1 MFFFI
6 VNWCIRI
13 VPLTTGF
20 CFQSF
25 AKEAREQ
32 CDVMQNM
39 LKKMES
45 LYTDLSEYY
54 VFDKQKYTLEE
65 FFTDLKT
72 FKDSFLVK
80 IFVFDVSCKRK
91 KCFVLTGSEKG

>member
-1 MFFFI
+1 
-6 VNWCIRI
+6 
-13 VPLTTGF
+13 
-20 CFQSF
+20 
-25 AKEAREQ
+25 
-32 CDVMQNM
+32 M

-72 FKDSFLVK
+72 FKDSFLVGTLK
-80 IFVFDVSCKRK
+80 KTLYVCLVMQFLFAGGEKR
-91 KCFVLTGSEKG
+91 

>member
-1 MFFFI
+1 MRMISLLKLWTYPLFKKHCFILLCYVYFFL
-6 VNWCIRI
+6 NN
-13 VPLTTGF
+13 
-20 CFQSF
+20 FQSF

-39 LKKMES
+39 LKKMET

-72 FKDSFLVK
+72 FKDSFLVNP
-80 IFVFDVSCKRK
+80 IVS
-91 KCFVLTGSEKG
+91 

>member
-1 MFFFI
+1 
-6 VNWCIRI
+6 
-13 VPLTTGF
+13 
-20 CFQSF
+20 
-25 AKEAREQ
+25 
-32 CDVMQNM
+32 MQNM

-72 FKDSFLVK
+72 FKDSFLV
-80 IFVFDVSCKRK
+80 SAPTET
-91 KCFVLTGSEKG
+91 LYLLLL